1 MKYVSLKFENDNHND
16 SLIIDEINNTFGF
29 NIHNKEIFSSN
40 MISPDSNT
48 FNSSFYY
55 KDNRNYIAEES
66 HYPNTNKDNNAE
78 INQNINKNIFQLKHE
93 NSKGLTYKNKE
104 ILPEFYPIIIILEKD
119 SNDKIKNKKK
129 TCRVRKKI

>member
-1 MKYVSLKFENDNHND
+1 
-16 SLIIDEINNTFGF
+16 
-29 NIHNKEIFSSN
+29 
-40 MISPDSNT
+40 MISPDSKT
-48 FNSSFYY
+48 YNSSFQY